1 MKLNTL
7 RYYDFVNSKFYILL
21 ITRVLLVVL
30 FIKLGI
36 PKLINFEQT
45 IQYMQSLN
53 IPFSTLAAFI
63 AVVMEVVAPIFILI
77 GYYTRP
83 IAIIFAFYTIGSA
96 ILGHA
101 YWQVPSELVQSNMIN
116 FYKNISI
123 AAGFFLLSLTGPG
136 RYSLDKK

>member
-21 ITRVLLVVL
+21 IARVLLVVL

-77 GYYTRP
+77 GYYTRRLFLHF
-83 IAIIFAFYTIGSA
+83 IR
-96 ILGHA
+96 LGLQ
-101 YWQVPSELVQSNMIN
+101 Y
-116 FYKNISI
+116 
-123 AAGFFLLSLTGPG
+123 
-136 RYSLDKK
+136 